1 MKKISIFL
9 LLLTSAVM
17 GFASQN
23 YFTMGENGVLRI
35 SPNSLGGTVDVP
47 VRLHLAGR
55 IDNWNITCT
64 NPSDLTPTNAS
75 DLSGMTDIP
84 YLNASG
90 ISQTYNATLIDYNS
104 TIFSSTIDIFG
115 YWDPDG
121 DGTYTPYGTVKW
133 EAGDHDMFFIN
144 YMVHG
149 DCTGDTIRISGS
161 VSSTYDWRGGT
172 ENGTVSSEVLVRVAY
187 KLGDVNGDESV
198 NIVDATTLIN
208 YISAGNVQL
217 NSYQLAA
224 ADINGDGQVNIADAT
239 LLINIINGSS
249 NFAGMEDIDDPVAS
263 ILGSS
268 SDIPVVY

>member
-1 MKKISIFL
+1 MS
-9 LLLTSAVM
+9 M
-17 GFASQN
+17 GAALGTTLN
-23 YFTMGENGVLRI
+23 YFSVGENGVLRI
-35 SPNSLGGTVDVP
+35 SPNSLYGYADVP
-47 VRLHLAGR
+47 VKLHLVGR
-55 IDNWNITCT
+55 IDSWTIRFTYPT
-64 NPSDLTPTNAS
+64 DLSARDTVL
-75 DLSGMTDIP
+75 LSGMKAIP
-84 YLNASG
+84 YLDANG
-90 ISQTYNATLIDYNS
+90 TPQTLNVFLADSSHTV
-104 TIFSSTIDIFG
+104 FSSTIVGVQG
-115 YWDPDG
+115 YWSPENDG
-121 DGTYTPYGTVKW
+121 IYTSYGTVKW
-133 EAGDHDMFFIN
+133 EAGDHDMFSIHFL
-144 YMVHG
+144 VDD
-149 DCTGDTIRISGS
+149 DCTGELIQIQGS
-161 VSSTYDWRGGT
+161 AFSTSDSRGGT
-172 ENGTVSSEVLVRVAY
+172 TGGTLYSEAVVRVAY

>member
-1 MKKISIFL
+1 MLS
-9 LLLTSAVM
+9 SAVM

-55 IDNWNITCT
+55 IDNWVADFT
-64 NPSDLTPTNAS
+64 NPSLLSPRDTMS
-75 DLSGMTDIP
+75 LSGVTDIP
-84 YLNASG
+84 YLDING
-90 ISQTYNATLIDYNS
+90 HQQTYRATINNTNY
-104 TIFSSTIDIFG
+104 THFTSSIGIFG

-121 DGTYTPYGTVKW
+121 DGIFTPYGTVKW
-133 EAGDHDMFFIN
+133 EAGDHDMFAIN
-144 YMVHG
+144 YRVYG

-161 VSSTYDWRGGT
+161 VSSTYDWRAGT
-172 ENGTVSSEVLVRVAY
+172 ENETVSSEVLVRVAY

-224 ADINGDGQVNIADAT
+224 ADINGDGQVNTSDVT
-239 LLINIINGSS
+239 LLINILNSSS
-249 NFAGMEDIDDPVAS
+249 NFAGMEGIDDPVAS
-263 ILGSS
+263 ILGNSGTV
-268 SDIPVVY
+268 PM